1 MIKKIF
7 YIFIPLL
14 FMGCSPKIFYFTKER
29 VFENNELKLH
39 PPIGRFYDYV
49 DGFRD
54 FTPISQRMYFEKLD
68 IPGVRYK
75 VMVEIMKH
83 NKTERLPMKQNETE
97 PTPGFFKSNFNWE
110 EYFYSLLRAYAK
122 VYKEQNTKFL
132 KQEVTYFKR
141 LKCIKETSSRSGG
154 YGFGYA
160 SKDYGLEC
168 RYYTTNGEKVGLWI
182 THSYSASISNNSP
195 YKMAKDKNYKG
206 KYYPIKAVEED
217 FKSRVKY
224 MLDSIELKN
233 IDIDRMKREG
243 LYYEGKKFKP
253 SPCLYKRFKDQ
264 NIIEDEELGEC
275 KIL

>member
-49 DGFRD
+49 DGFRV
-54 FTPISQRMYFEKLD
+54 FSPITQGMYFEKLD

-83 NKTERLPMKQNETE
+83 NETE
-97 PTPGFFKSNFNWE
+97 PTPRFFKSNFNWE
-110 EYFYSLLRAYAK
+110 EYFYSLLRTYAK
-122 VYKEQNTKFL
+122 AHKEQNMKFY
-132 KQEVTYFKR
+132 KQEVTYFKGLR
-141 LKCIKETSSRSGG
+141 CLQMTSSLSGG

-160 SKDYGLEC
+160 SKDYSLEC
-168 RYYTTNGEKVGLWI
+168 RYYTTNRERVGLWI

-243 LYYEGKKFKP
+243 LYYEGKKFKS
-253 SPCLYKRFKDQ
+253 SPCLYKRYKDQ